1 MSVRV
6 FSLTTAAV
14 LALALAASA
23 PSGEAAQTR
32 GSAEGGAH
40 WTYSDQAHWDGECP
54 VGTAQSPVAL
64 TVAATVDLPDIAPA
78 YAAGPGVFLNTGH
91 TLQLT
96 PGAAG
101 RTTIGTDIYDLA
113 QFHFH
118 SPSEHTL
125 NGKAYP
131 AEIHFVNRNAD
142 GALAVV
148 GVLVT
153 EGAANPALAALL
165 AALPSQVGEA
175 GVTRPVVDPV
185 LLLPTDRRYFAYSG
199 SLTTPPCT
207 EGVRWNVLSTPIT
220 ASAAQIASLSAALG
234 ASNRAVQP
242 LHGRSAL
249 FGE

>member
-1 MSVRV
+1 MSVRL

-14 LALALAASA
+14 LALAASA
-23 PSGEAAQTR
+23 PSGVAAQIR

-64 TVAATVDLPDIAPA
+64 TAAAAMDLPDIVTA
-78 YAAGPGVFLNTGH
+78 YAAGPGVFLNNGH
-91 TLQLT
+91 TLQFT
-96 PGAAG
+96 PGVAG
-101 RTTIGTDIYDLA
+101 RITIGTDIYDLA

-125 NGKAYP
+125 NGRAYP

-199 SLTTPPCT
+199 SLTTPPCS

-220 ASAAQIASLSAALG
+220 ASAEQIAAVSAALG
-234 ASNRAVQP
+234 PSNRTVQP